1 MVSSVYMS
9 TKHVNDI
16 KNYYISGGQRYS
28 ERGYSEYRDLL
39 SVAFQRNPTAFWVFI
54 KHYVAKICTV
64 SAKNNGGPSN
74 FGVIWTQTYLCDL
87 TVCAHHIPNAA
98 IMLHS
103 VCSESAGGIPVTFEK
118 RWPGDG
124 VKMNYM

>member
-1 MVSSVYMS
+1 MFHMVVLILFCISHVNSFCMVSSVHMS

-64 SAKNNGGPSN
+64 SAKNNGGA
-74 FGVIWTQTYLCDL
+74 F
-87 TVCAHHIPNAA
+87 
-98 IMLHS
+98 
-103 VCSESAGGIPVTFEK
+103 
-118 RWPGDG
+118 
-124 VKMNYM
+124 

>member
-39 SVAFQRNPTAFWVFI
+39 SVAFQRDPI
-54 KHYVAKICTV
+54 
-64 SAKNNGGPSN
+64 
-74 FGVIWTQTYLCDL
+74 QTWYRILGFHKTLCSKD
-87 TVCAHHIPNAA
+87 
-98 IMLHS
+98 MHS
-103 VCSESAGGIPVTFEK
+103 FCEK
-118 RWPGDG
+118 
-124 VKMNYM
+124 